1 MQSPFSYARTVIS
14 GGTRVGHPWSQHF
27 GMGKACTPVRRPSSC
42 CLHDIMA
49 EEKLVVLDIQ
59 VVAYARK
66 PLVQGDEDVGRGLEG
81 LACQHWRNSRDG
93 RKNEQ

>member
-1 MQSPFSYARTVIS
+1 
-14 GGTRVGHPWSQHF
+14 
-27 GMGKACTPVRRPSSC
+27 
-42 CLHDIMA
+42 MA

-66 PLVQGDEDVGRGLEG
+66 PLVQGDEDVGRGLGG